1 VRIVGDVTGSFA
13 CAVAITLTL
22 AARDRPAPGPAQNS
36 GEPGGFRRFAG
47 DVFHDYR
54 NMFSIDNAQWALVG
68 GSATAS
74 LSAVDEE
81 LREATAEPTP
91 LALKP
96 GATYGNLAFQFPL
109 AVTWWIVGHAANN
122 LRAADT
128 GRDLVRAQISAVS
141 WTYVIKYAV
150 GRTRPNG
157 DPRSFPSGHTSAS
170 FATAMVLQEHYGW
183 KLGGPFF
190 ALGAYTAA
198 ERVMNEKHWATD
210 VAFGA
215 VVGVLSGRTV
225 TRHLRGGGRVTLGA
239 RALPKGGE
247 VVVHVVR

>member
-1 VRIVGDVTGSFA
+1 MTGSFA
-13 CAVAITLTL
+13 CTL
-22 AARDRPAPGPAQNS
+22 AILIAMGARDAPQPAS
-36 GEPGGFRRFAG
+36 TSEPGGFRRFAG
-47 DVFHDYR
+47 DVAHDYR
-54 NMFSIDNAQWALVG
+54 NMLSLDNLPWALAGAV
-68 GSATAS
+68 ATAGF
-74 LSAVDEE
+74 AGVDEE

-96 GATYGNLAFQFPL
+96 GGTYGNLAFQFPL
-109 AVTWWIVGHAANN
+109 AITWWIAGHATNS

-128 GRDLVRAQISAVS
+128 GRDLVRVQVSAMS

-170 FATAMVLQEHYGW
+170 FATATVLQEHYGW
-183 KLGGPFF
+183 KLGVPFY
-190 ALGAYTAA
+190 ALATYTAA
-198 ERVMNEKHWATD
+198 ERVMDEKHWATD

-215 VVGVLSGRTV
+215 VIGVLSGRTV

-239 RALPKGGE
+239 QALPRGGE